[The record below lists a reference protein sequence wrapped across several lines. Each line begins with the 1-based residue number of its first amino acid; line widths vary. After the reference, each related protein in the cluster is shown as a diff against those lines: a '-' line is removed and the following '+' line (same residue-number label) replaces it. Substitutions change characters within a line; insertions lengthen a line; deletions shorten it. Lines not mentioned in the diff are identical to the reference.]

1 MSDLVIDAKF
11 AQAFVD
17 VNSPDH
23 GYVRFEAA
31 GHPYLFRLSWRAFVQ
46 LARDIQSEERR
57 LHLQDQPQS
66 PAKNQE

>member
-1 MSDLVIDAKF
+1 MSDLVTDAKF

-23 GYVRFEAA
+23 GYVRFEAD
-31 GHPYLFRLSWRAFVQ
+31 GKHQLFRLSRRAFVQ
-46 LARDIQSEERR
+46 LARDIQSEESR
-57 LHLQDQPQS
+57 LSLLNQPQS